1 MKYRMGLHLDNDKI
15 DWAVISE
22 NEQGEACH
30 LERMGV
36 RFFSVAENPFNGA
49 APGIER
55 RRYRLTRRRYA
66 RIRYRFSK
74 LRELFEQV
82 GLPPIGKLV
91 HKSVDYLWQ
100 LRTEVWSAS

>member
-1 MKYRMGLHLDNDKI
+1 MKYRIGLHLDNDKI
-15 DWAVISE
+15 GWAVISE

-49 APGIER
+49 VPGIER

-66 RIRYRFSK
+66 RIRSK
-74 LRELFEQV
+74 NL
-82 GLPPIGKLV
+82 
-91 HKSVDYLWQ
+91 STSLWIICGSYVQ
-100 LRTEVWSAS
+100 KVWSAS